1 MGGGPMNGYGSSGGG
16 MVWPGSPPQANSY
29 EFSNEYGGPLS
40 RLKESV
46 NSLEALNAM
55 EKSIS
60 EQVCKS
66 KEFSVFG
73 PGIGVVLLIEQ
84 WI

>member
-1 MGGGPMNGYGSSGGG
+1 MGGGPMSGYGSSGGG

-29 EFSNEYGGPLS
+29 DFPNDPYGGPLS

-60 EQVCKS
+60 EQVR
-66 KEFSVFG
+66 
-73 PGIGVVLLIEQ
+73 LNIEMLPYVSCLQ
-84 WI
+84 SD